1 MTQKRNPIL
10 LKKQWLGLAVL
21 AVMIVVIRLFVYF
34 LPKAEKTEY
43 SIVNDSINN
52 YFTAKSTFKR
62 DTVVLRLRPFDPN
75 TADSITL
82 RQLGLRPWQI
92 RNLLKYRAANGRF
105 RKKEDFRKLYGLTDS
120 AYAALEPFITIVPVR
135 RDTFFRDTIA
145 DSLRVHYV
153 SRKRDTIIELNSAD
167 TGTLQF
173 IRGIGPYTA
182 TRIVLYRKQL
192 GGYVSAEQLRE
203 IDRMPHTDWDSIIPH
218 FTVCRDSVRRIPLN
232 NASLERLYA
241 HPYLS
246 FTQAKTL
253 YTLRRRHIY
262 INSMDKLKQ
271 MLPEDSVLRS
281 SDIERLAPY
290 LDFSKQ
296 QK

>member
-92 RNLLKYRAANGRF
+92 RNLLKYRAANGRCCQ
-105 RKKEDFRKLYGLTDS
+105 R
-120 AYAALEPFITIVPVR
+120 
-135 RDTFFRDTIA
+135 
-145 DSLRVHYV
+145 
-153 SRKRDTIIELNSAD
+153 
-167 TGTLQF
+167 
-173 IRGIGPYTA
+173 
-182 TRIVLYRKQL
+182 
-192 GGYVSAEQLRE
+192 
-203 IDRMPHTDWDSIIPH
+203 
-218 FTVCRDSVRRIPLN
+218 
-232 NASLERLYA
+232 
-241 HPYLS
+241 
-246 FTQAKTL
+246 
-253 YTLRRRHIY
+253 
-262 INSMDKLKQ
+262 
-271 MLPEDSVLRS
+271 
-281 SDIERLAPY
+281 
-290 LDFSKQ
+290 
-296 QK
+296 

>member
-1 MTQKRNPIL
+1 MTQKRNPLL

-21 AVMIVVIRLFVYF
+21 AVMIAVIRLFVYF
-34 LPKAEKTEY
+34 LPKAEKADDGLA
-43 SIVNDSINN
+43 NDSITN
-52 YFTAKSTFKR
+52 YFTATQPFRR
-62 DTVVLRLRPFDPN
+62 DTVVLRLQPFDPN
-75 TADSITL
+75 TADSLTL
-82 RQLGLRPWQI
+82 RQLGLRPWQV

-120 AYAALEPFITIVPVR
+120 AYAALEPFIAIVPIK
-135 RDTFFRDTIA
+135 RDTFLRDTIS

-167 TGTLQF
+167 TATLQF

-218 FTVCRDSVRRIPLN
+218 FVVCKDSVRRISLN
-232 NASLERLYA
+232 SASIERLYA

-246 FTQAKTL
+246 FTQAKAL
-253 YTLRRRHIY
+253 YTLRRRHIT
-262 INSMDKLKQ
+262 ISSMDKLKQ
-271 MLPEDSVLRS
+271 VLPEDSAIRT
-281 SDIERLAPY
+281 SDLERLAPY

-296 QK
+296 QH

>member
-1 MTQKRNPIL
+1 MTEKHNPLL
-10 LKKQWLGLAVL
+10 LKKQWVGLAVL
-21 AVMIVVIRLFVYF
+21 AVMITVIRLFVYF
-34 LPKAEKTEY
+34 LPKAEKAEEGIT
-43 SIVNDSINN
+43 NDSISN
-52 YFTAKSTFKR
+52 YFTTSTRFRR
-62 DTVVLRLRPFDPN
+62 DTIVLRLQPFDPN

-82 RQLGLRPWQI
+82 RQLGLRPWQV

-120 AYAALEPFITIVPVR
+120 AYAALEPFIAIVPIK
-135 RDTFFRDTIA
+135 RDSFFRDTIA

-167 TGTLQF
+167 TSALQM

-182 TRIVLYRKQL
+182 LRIVQYRRQL

-203 IDRMPHTDWDSIIPH
+203 ISHTHHTDWDSIIPH
-218 FTVCRDSVRRIPLN
+218 FVVCQDSVRRIPLN
-232 NASLERLYA
+232 TASLERLNA

-253 YTLRRRHIY
+253 YTLRRRHIT

-271 MLPEDSVLRS
+271 ALPEDSVLRT
-281 SDIERLAPY
+281 SDLQRLAPY
-290 LDFSKQ
+290 LDYNKQ
-296 QK
+296 QH

>member
-1 MTQKRNPIL
+1 MTHKRNPLL

-21 AVMIVVIRLFVYF
+21 AVMIAAIRLFVYF
-34 LPKAEKTEY
+34 LPEVGKTEDG
-43 SIVNDSINN
+43 IVSDSISS
-52 YFTAKSTFKR
+52 YFPANPRFRR
-62 DTVVLRLRPFDPN
+62 DTVVLRLQPFDPN
-75 TADSITL
+75 KADSLTL
-82 RQLGLRPWQI
+82 RQLGLRPWQV

-120 AYAALEPFITIVPVR
+120 AYAVLEPFIAIVPVR

-167 TGTLQF
+167 TATLQF

-218 FTVCRDSVRRIPLN
+218 FVVCQDSVRRIKLN
-232 NASLERLYA
+232 NASLERLNA

-253 YTLRRRHIY
+253 YTLRRRY
-262 INSMDKLKQ
+262 ITISSMDKLKQ
-271 MLPEDSVLRS
+271 LLPEDSVLRT
-281 SDIERLAPY
+281 SDLERIAPY

-296 QK
+296 KH